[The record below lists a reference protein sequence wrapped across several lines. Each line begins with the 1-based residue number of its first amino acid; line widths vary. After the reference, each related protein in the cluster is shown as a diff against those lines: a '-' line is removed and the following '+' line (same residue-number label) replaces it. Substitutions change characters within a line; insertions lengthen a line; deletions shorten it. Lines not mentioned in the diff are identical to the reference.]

1 MQKLNE
7 NRKYLQLLASETV
20 RVWMYL
26 FFSLKYCWPGCLFTN
41 VCRWTYIFK
50 FIQWFLL
57 DLIRLNCVP
66 LLFFLFHSTSEH
78 RLKAVSRS
86 FFALFFSEILHLLS
100 LSHRIQFLNS
110 SRAFR
115 TNVFFLFVC
124 VLFLGS
130 FKRRSSSNCVK
141 ELFGWM
147 FECTCYWFFFLFC
160 VRFLL
165 ITNRFK
171 YITRALVLCLNVD
184 M

>member
-20 RVWMYL
+20 RVNVP

-66 LLFFLFHSTSEH
+66 LFFFLFHSTSEH

-86 FFALFFSEILHLLS
+86 FFALFFWNTQSS
-100 LSHRIQFLNS
+100 LSISQNPISQLVESVPHKLFFYLCVSYFWAALNEGLPATVWKNYLDECS
-110 SRAFR
+110 
-115 TNVFFLFVC
+115 NVPAID
-124 VLFLGS
+124 
-130 FKRRSSSNCVK
+130 
-141 ELFGWM
+141 
-147 FECTCYWFFFLFC
+147 FFLFC

>member
-20 RVWMYL
+20 RVNVP

-66 LLFFLFHSTSEH
+66 LFFLFHSTSEH

-86 FFALFFSEILHLLS
+86 FFALFFWNTPSS
-100 LSHRIQFLNS
+100 LSISQNPISQLVESVPHKRF
-110 SRAFR
+110 
-115 TNVFFLFVC
+115 FFLFVC

-130 FKRRSSSNCVK
+130 FKRRSPSNCVK

-147 FECTCYWFFFLFC
+147 FECTCYWFFLFC